1 MISHYTYIY
10 NAKIVETVLKVLYNK
25 KNVFFRIKKMKNYY
39 RDAIYYIIDS
49 KISADRKLKLIFNL
63 NFLLEDERKKGRFR
77 YIDEQGFEQI
87 KEHIIKEE
95 NELENSKSSEN

>member
-1 MISHYTYIY
+1 MYF
-10 NAKIVETVLKVLYNK
+10 LGL
-25 KNVFFRIKKMKNYY
+25 KMKNYY

-49 KISADRKLKLIFNL
+49 KISTNRKLKLIFNL

-77 YIDEQGFEQI
+77 YINEQGFEQI